1 MSQIKL
7 LLLLTSFSCLSLHC
21 KKEEKDY
28 SSILPPVTQTGKNL
42 AGCVVNGQVW
52 VPSQEWNS
60 LGWLPSGRFLLEL
73 QKRVPFAPTSKI
85 TISLYDTVKTPGV
98 YEISANT
105 THNSLAFFYWG
116 AGASGGGGFFY
127 LTDNTHKGYLIIT
140 LLDEPQRIIS
150 GLFYF
155 DAIEPTTGDVV
166 HVTDGRFDMHF

>member
-1 MSQIKL
+1 MKHIKL
-7 LLLLTSFSCLSLHC
+7 LFLLTALSCLSLHC

-60 LGWLPSGRFLLEL
+60 LGWLPTGRFLLQLE
-73 QKRVPFAPTSKI
+73 KKVSFSPT
-85 TISLYDTVKTPGV
+85 TYVCVTLYDTVKAAGV
-98 YEISANT
+98 YEISDNT
-105 THNSLAFFYWG
+105 PYTSLAYFSW
-116 AGASGGGGFFY
+116 SGGGGISY
-127 LTDNTHKGYLIIT
+127 TTDKQRKGALIIT
-140 LLDEPQRIIS
+140 RLDTQQRIIS

-166 HVTDGRFDMHF
+166 HVTDGRFDMHY